1 MVDKTK
7 CCCVIYFLHN
17 PESFAEYWTTMFL
30 YLSYCHRG
38 GSSNDK
44 GFSILSLPVH
54 LSVVSVSFLSIYPFV
69 KLSSSVSHSEGS
81 EFYPLANLLQTFVLT
96 QWNIHHYRRECE
108 GYQLPFLW
116 FRMCINLL
124 KSTGYMMHQQV

>member
-1 MVDKTK
+1 
-7 CCCVIYFLHN
+7 
-17 PESFAEYWTTMFL
+17 MFL

-96 QWNIHHYRRECE
+96 Q
-108 GYQLPFLW
+108 
-116 FRMCINLL
+116 
-124 KSTGYMMHQQV
+124 